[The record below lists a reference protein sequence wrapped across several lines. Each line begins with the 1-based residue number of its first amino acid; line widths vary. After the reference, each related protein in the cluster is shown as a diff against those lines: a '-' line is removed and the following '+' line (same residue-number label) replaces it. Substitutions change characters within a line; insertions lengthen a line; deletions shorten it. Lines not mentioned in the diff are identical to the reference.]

1 MKTVYKYPLEV
12 EDKQILKLPVN
23 SKILSANF
31 QGDDLFF
38 WTLVD
43 KDIDDTEEFVFY
55 IHGTGHPI
63 SEDGY
68 TFINTVFKHGFVFH
82 IFYKPTN

>member
-31 QGDDLFF
+31 QGNDLFF
-38 WTLVD
+38 WALID
-43 KDIDDTEEFVFY
+43 KDRDDTQEVTFY
-55 IHGTGHPI
+55 IHGTGHNI
-63 SEDGY
+63 TEDGY
-68 TFINTVFKHGFVFH
+68 IFVNTVFINGLVFH
-82 IFYKPTN
+82 VFYK